1 MGGEPYR
8 PIPEHLL
15 TADQYKPV
23 PDPAPRHPGVMPNQ
37 AAEILANV
45 IERVPEELRPAFKAR
60 VRDRLETRARA
71 RTVPRKN
78 WYQEFKAKQ

>member
-1 MGGEPYR
+1 MGGEPYQ

-15 TADQYKPV
+15 PRRGDLP
-23 PDPAPRHPGVMPNQ
+23 PRHPGMMPNQ
-37 AAEILANV
+37 ATEVLAKV
-45 IERVPEELRPAFKAR
+45 IEMVPKDLRPAFKAR
-60 VRDRLETRARA
+60 VRNRLETRARA